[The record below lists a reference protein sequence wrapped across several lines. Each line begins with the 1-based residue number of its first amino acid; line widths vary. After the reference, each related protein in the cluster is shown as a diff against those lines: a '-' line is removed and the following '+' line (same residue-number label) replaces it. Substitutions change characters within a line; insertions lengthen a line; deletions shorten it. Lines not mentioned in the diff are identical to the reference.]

1 MVRILSALGLVLV
14 TAFPSVVHAQS
25 IPNSIPNLL
34 GSWSLQ
40 SELVAQPGRHGPQP
54 SVVNGTSPI
63 TITQTAT
70 ELRIE
75 GARGF
80 FEGTAPVEIY
90 KLDGSKGI
98 YVQNFGDWW
107 RKSET
112 WFRWDGTML
121 VMRLRVIGGYYSN
134 HSPEQEALDHPHGDN
149 TRIVAVSGD
158 GTTMTVQTTVVSSN
172 ATPGQT
178 ATQVFR
184 RAGR

>member
-1 MVRILSALGLVLV
+1 VI
-14 TAFPSVVHAQS
+14 
-25 IPNSIPNLL
+25 
-34 GSWSLQ
+34 
-40 SELVAQPGRHGPQP
+40 AQPARHGPQP
-54 SVVNGTSPI
+54 SAVNGTTPI

-90 KLDGSKGI
+90 RLDGSKGI

-112 WFRWDGTML
+112 WLRWDGTTL
-121 VMRLRVIGGYYSN
+121 VMRLRVTGGYYRDR
-134 HSPEQEALDHPHGDN
+134 SPEQETLDHPHGDN
-149 TRIVAVSGD
+149 TRIVTLSDAGN
-158 GTTMTVQTTVVSSN
+158 TMTVQTTVVSGSP
-172 ATPGQT
+172 TPGQT

-184 RAGR
+184 RAGQ